1 MRAVTN
7 YELDESLALLRSLV
21 AVRSY
26 PGEEA
31 AAQHVCAGWLEAN
44 GMPVTYQ
51 TTRNGQ
57 PNVIATIEN
66 GPGPTLLLNGHMD
79 TVMAAQGWLHDP
91 WQGWREGDLF
101 YGLGA
106 ADMKSGVVVNMLVA
120 RALARDLSAWRGT
133 LIFSCVTD
141 EEALSLGARALHAS
155 GAKADACIVTEPYFE
170 GGAIGAPGKVLIR
183 ADVTG
188 KAAHGFT
195 PWQGINAGIEAARF
209 AAGVCDAVPALQH
222 DRMLASQTVL
232 SIHAGSELYVI
243 KLPET
248 ARVLVTRLT
257 VPGETRESVLAAM
270 RTFADS
276 LKSPARFEFATDEP
290 YYAPWAFDEPEHPFT
305 QAFAASYAA
314 ERGGAPNLYYGGGIT
329 DANVFS
335 GEGGI
340 PCICHGPRGGNFH
353 QCQEWVDLT
362 SIPVTCRVV
371 EGTAL
376 RFLARQA

>member
-1 MRAVTN
+1 MTSFDK
-7 YELDESLALLRSLV
+7 DESLALLQSLV

-31 AAQHVCAGWLEAN
+31 AAQRVCAAWLESN
-44 GMPVTYQ
+44 GLPVTYQ

-57 PNVIATIEN
+57 PNMIATIKN
-66 GPGPTLLLNGHMD
+66 GDGPTLLLNGHMD
-79 TVMAAQGWLHDP
+79 TVLAAQGWLRDP
-91 WQGWREGDLF
+91 WQGWREGDKF

-120 RALARDLSAWRGT
+120 RALARNRSAWRGT

-141 EEALSLGARALHAS
+141 EEALSLGARALLES
-155 GAKADACIVTEPYFE
+155 GLRADACIVTEPYFE
-170 GGAIGAPGKVLIR
+170 GGTIGAPGKVLIR

-188 KAAHGFT
+188 RAAHGFT
-195 PWQGINAGIEAARF
+195 PWLGVNAGIEAARY
-209 AAGVCDAVPALQH
+209 AAGVCEAVPALQH
-222 DRMLASQTVL
+222 DKVPASQTVL

-243 KLPET
+243 TLPET

-270 RTFADS
+270 RTYADS
-276 LKSPARFEFATDEP
+276 LKSPARFDFATDEP
-290 YYAPWAFDEPEHPFT
+290 YYAPWAFDAPEHPFT

-314 ERGGAPNLYYGGGIT
+314 ERGAAPDLHYGGGIT

-340 PCICHGPRGGNFH
+340 PCICHGPLGGNFH

-371 EGTAL
+371 EGAAL
-376 RFLARQA
+376 RFLAA

>member
-1 MRAVTN
+1 MI
-7 YELDESLALLRSLV
+7 YDLDESFALLKSLV

-31 AAQHVCAGWLEAN
+31 AAQRVCAAWLEAH
-44 GMPVTYQ
+44 GMPVTFQ

-57 PNVIATIEN
+57 PNVIAKIEN
-66 GPGPTLLLNGHMD
+66 GEGPTLLLNGHMD
-79 TVMAAQGWLHDP
+79 TVLAAQGWLHDP
-91 WQGWREGDLF
+91 WQGWREGDRF

-120 RALARDLSAWRGT
+120 RALARNRDAWRGT

-141 EEALSLGARALHAS
+141 EEALSLGARALLES
-155 GAKADACIVTEPYFE
+155 GLRADACIITEPYFE
-170 GGAIGAPGKVLIR
+170 SGTIGAPGKVLIR

-195 PWQGINAGIEAARF
+195 PWLGVNAGIEAARY
-209 AAGVCDAVPALQH
+209 AAGVCEAVPALKH
-222 DRMLASQTVL
+222 DKVPASQTVL

-243 KLPET
+243 TLPET

-257 VPGETRESVLAAM
+257 VPGETRESVLDAM
-270 RTFADS
+270 RAYADS
-276 LKSPARFEFATDEP
+276 LKSPARFDFATDEP
-290 YYAPWAFDEPEHPFT
+290 YYAPWAFDAPEHPFA

-314 ERGGAPNLYYGGGIT
+314 ERGAAPTLFYGGGIT
-329 DANVFS
+329 DANVFC

-340 PCICHGPRGGNFH
+340 PCICHGPLGGNFH
-353 QCQEWVDLT
+353 QCQEWVDLN

-371 EGTAL
+371 GGAAL
-376 RFLARQA
+376 RFLSR

>member
-1 MRAVTN
+1 MTQFDM
-7 YELDESLALLRSLV
+7 DESLALLRSLV

-31 AAQHVCAGWLEAN
+31 AAQRVCAAWLEAN
-44 GMPVTYQ
+44 GLAVTYQ

-57 PNVIATIEN
+57 PNVLATIEN
-66 GPGPTLLLNGHMD
+66 GPGPALLLNGHMD
-79 TVMAAQGWLHDP
+79 TVLAAQGWQHDP
-91 WQGWREGDLF
+91 WQGWRDGDLF

-120 RALARDLSAWRGT
+120 RALARNRGAWRGT

-141 EEALSLGARALHAS
+141 EEALSLGARALHES
-155 GAKADACIVTEPYFE
+155 GVTADACIITEPYFE
-170 GGAIGAPGKVLIR
+170 GGVIGAPGKVLIR

-195 PWQGINAGIEAARF
+195 PWQGINAGIEAARY
-209 AAGVCDAVPALQH
+209 AAGVCEAVPALRH
-222 DRMLASQTVL
+222 DRMPASQTVL
-232 SIHAGSELYVI
+232 SIHAGSEQYVI
-243 KLPET
+243 TLPET

-257 VPGETRESVLAAM
+257 VPGETRDSALTAM
-270 RTFADS
+270 RAYAYS
-276 LKSPARFEFATDEP
+276 LHSPARFEFTADEP
-290 YYAPWAFDEPEHPFT
+290 YYAPWAFDEPEHAFT
-305 QAFAASYAA
+305 RAFAASYTAV
-314 ERGGAPNLYYGGGIT
+314 RGGAPDLHYGGGIT

-340 PCICHGPRGGNFH
+340 PCICHGPLGGNFH

-371 EGTAL
+371 EGAAL
-376 RFLARQA
+376 RFLAA